1 MSFINANTA
10 NPTDPSQIGF
20 THQTQP
26 FSTTT
31 YSSNT
36 PTYVYDTYVIPK
48 GMWLIT
54 ASVQMEAYSNG
65 SLTTTAVR
73 IAFPGSTPGINLI
86 ANSFPPSGVFT
97 LNSYVGEPYYSDG
110 TSSNICGIVCYATSN
125 NGSFVLQGTTSMT
138 YVKIA

>member
-10 NPTDPSQIGF
+10 NPTDPSQIGY
-20 THQTQP
+20 THQSQP

-31 YSSNT
+31 YSSATSN
-36 PTYVYDTYVIPK
+36 YVYDTYVIPK

-54 ASVQMEAYSNG
+54 ASVQLEATSNN
-65 SLTTTAVR
+65 SLLTTAVK

-86 ANSFPPSGVFT
+86 TYSFPSGVFV
-97 LNSYVGEPYYSDG
+97 LSSYVGEPYYSNG
-110 TSSNICGIVCYATSN
+110 TSNICGILIYAITSN
-125 NGSFVLQGTTSMT
+125 STSYTLQGTSTMT